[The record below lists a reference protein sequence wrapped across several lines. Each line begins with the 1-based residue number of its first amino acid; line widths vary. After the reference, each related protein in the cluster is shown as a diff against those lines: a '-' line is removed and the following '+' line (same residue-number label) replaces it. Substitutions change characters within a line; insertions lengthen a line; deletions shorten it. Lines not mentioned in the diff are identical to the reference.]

1 MTLQSVVLFPSLPGG
16 HHGVPHLPQ
25 TTVLLFASHHLP
37 FSEPHQRLGIR
48 HASDI
53 LRYINHLL
61 NLSTTSSTTVDLFTS
76 HNLPFTEEAC
86 SQYQSSATSS
96 GCQQML
102 FLILILI
109 GFKFTSE
116 GSLTPVAQNL
126 AGLFFFASLELV
138 SENWFELA

>member
-76 HNLPFTEEAC
+76 HNLLNSQKKELDPDQTC

-109 GFKFTSE
+109 AFKFTSE

-126 AGLFFFASLELV
+126 AGLFFFCV
-138 SENWFELA
+138 T